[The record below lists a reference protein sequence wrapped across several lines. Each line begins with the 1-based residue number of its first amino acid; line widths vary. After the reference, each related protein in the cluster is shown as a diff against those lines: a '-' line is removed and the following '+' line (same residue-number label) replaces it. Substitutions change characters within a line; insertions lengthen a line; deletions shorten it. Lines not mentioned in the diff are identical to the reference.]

1 VRSTVAELESMGA
14 FTPLGNSLAIL
25 DVLRGVTSLRAT
37 GPRTASFT
45 FSLSQAMARTPA
57 AQRAAL
63 AHAIHTTGSAS
74 VHEYGSVALDP
85 SGRVRSLSVVISGV
99 GGSTGLFL
107 GYSISITAVGAPV
120 SVTPRQRHH
129 RHMSEP
135 APLHPTAQRYQ
146 QLLHDRGLDVTV
158 RMLPGSARTAVQ
170 AAESIG
176 VQVGQIVKSL
186 VFLRDQDPVLVL
198 CAGDRRVDADR
209 LGLVSARAD
218 RVRELTGFAI
228 GGIPPLG
235 HAQPLPTLIDA
246 SLRRF
251 DVVWAA
257 AGHPHAVFPIA
268 LPALIAAVPEAT
280 VTDV

>member
-1 VRSTVAELESMGA
+1 MGARRISCLALVLVAGCGSTAHTRPTTPAVTRSALLTAITATRAVPTAHENLTLALAGPSGNLHFTVDGVADFRATTGMTTVASSQGQREQAIFRQGTVWLTDNAPAFTNSLPTGQRWVRSTVAELESMGA

-120 SVTPRQRHH
+120 SVTP
-129 RHMSEP
+129 P
-135 APLHPTAQRYQ
+135 ASSVPLSSVPRLAA
-146 QLLHDRGLDVTV
+146 LLR
-158 RMLPGSARTAVQ
+158 GSAT
-170 AAESIG
+170 
-176 VQVGQIVKSL
+176 
-186 VFLRDQDPVLVL
+186 
-198 CAGDRRVDADR
+198 
-209 LGLVSARAD
+209 
-218 RVRELTGFAI
+218 TG
-228 GGIPPLG
+228 
-235 HAQPLPTLIDA
+235 T
-246 SLRRF
+246 
-251 DVVWAA
+251 
-257 AGHPHAVFPIA
+257 
-268 LPALIAAVPEAT
+268 
-280 VTDV
+280 